1 MLLRGS
7 KNIVLT
13 QNMKCS
19 LITKLY
25 FLLGLVKI
33 MMIQHPSVYLQ
44 PVFTVVAC
52 GCIHLLL
59 TFLYLSWFVSD
70 ILFFQR
76 WLNVNCRLSHLTT
89 SPPLV
94 CHVTCLWLPYSLP
107 CIYKPFLKLAFLI
120 FTNNYDSCF
129 LPLTKAF
136 LEF

>member
-1 MLLRGS
+1 MIFLNSKYAIPYTILSYTIFILYIIFIIIYYFFKKKVNTQGVLLRGS
-7 KNIVLT
+7 ENIVLT
-13 QNMKCS
+13 QNTKCS

-44 PVFTVVAC
+44 PVFTVVAY

-76 WLNVNCRLSHLTT
+76 
-89 SPPLV
+89 
-94 CHVTCLWLPYSLP
+94 
-107 CIYKPFLKLAFLI
+107 
-120 FTNNYDSCF
+120 
-129 LPLTKAF
+129 
-136 LEF
+136 